1 MKDYQP
7 CTRRARKHAKAEA
20 SPWLNLQLS
29 PVELGSQP
37 LTWEQPDLMWSL
49 LSETL
54 PVSCLRR
61 QLHVV
66 LATVAYCG
74 HWNAARGTQL
84 ASLSNSPGLHLKSF
98 MIGG

>member
-1 MKDYQP
+1 MKAYQP

-49 LSETL
+49 A
-54 PVSCLRR
+54 VSFMWYWQRW
-61 QLHVV
+61 HIA
-66 LATVAYCG
+66 AT
-74 HWNAARGTQL
+74 GTQL
-84 ASLSNSPGLHLKSF
+84 EELSWPLYQTALVY
-98 MIGG
+98 I